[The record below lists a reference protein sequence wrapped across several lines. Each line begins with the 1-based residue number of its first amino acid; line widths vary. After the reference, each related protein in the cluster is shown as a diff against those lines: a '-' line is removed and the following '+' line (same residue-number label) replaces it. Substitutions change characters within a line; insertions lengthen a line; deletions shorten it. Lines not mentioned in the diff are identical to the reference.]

1 MSTNASRA
9 RWKKHEREAAAEIG
23 GTRIPCTGK
32 SERDVEHAAFS
43 IQVKT
48 RQAVPTYL
56 TEGIAQAV
64 RDARPEQTPLVML
77 RHRRGQG
84 VKTITYGVLRLQDF
98 IELYGEVDLDEQ
110 PGKDG
115 SE

>member
-1 MSTNASRA
+1 MSTIASRS
-9 RWKKHEREAAAEIG
+9 RWKRHERQAAADIG

-32 SERDVEHAAFS
+32 SERDVEHTAFS

-56 TEGIAQAV
+56 TEGMAQAV

-77 RHRRGQG
+77 RHRHGQG
-84 VKTITYGVLRLQDF
+84 VKTTTYCILRLQDF
-98 IELYGEVDLDEQ
+98 IDLYGEVDADEK
-110 PGKDG
+110 PGKEG
-115 SE
+115 E